1 MINAARNGC
10 DKHVLEVADIVA
22 LAKA

>member
-1 MINAARNGC
+1 MINTVRKGYS
-10 DKHVLEVADIVA
+10 KPILEVADIVA